1 MYIESLFLI
10 HFAVEHHYFRVEKEQ
25 PLLRYSIC
33 LSSQPVF
40 MFILLDDVLPEYVV
54 LLLANRHPK
63 EKIMG
68 DLEALLGAE
77 TASLFTTWLFEEVER
92 LKSILCTSFN
102 SILIR
107 WHRYC

>member
-1 MYIESLFLI
+1 
-10 HFAVEHHYFRVEKEQ
+10 
-25 PLLRYSIC
+25 
-33 LSSQPVF
+33 

-92 LKSILCTSFN
+92 LKSI
-102 SILIR
+102 
-107 WHRYC
+107 